1 MKGKDRVIQQFG
13 KNAGH
18 YVTSQ
23 SHAKGEDLQK
33 LVEIIANI
41 VPSGELLDIA
51 TGGGHVA
58 NALAPYFKQVVALDL
73 TPEML
78 EKAKGFLASN
88 GVKNAAF
95 VQGDAENL
103 PFPNESVGNVTCR
116 IAAHHFSDVRK
127 FVKEV
132 QRVLK
137 EQGLFIL
144 IDNVAPEVRAFDVFY
159 NKVEKKR
166 DPSHVRA
173 YKKSEWV
180 SLLENEGFVVEE
192 MIRFKKKFKFD
203 TWCKMMDVPEG
214 EKQKL
219 NEYMTSAPK
228 PIRDY
233 FAVEVEEGKVLSFQG
248 QSVLILASK
257 N

>member
-1 MKGKDRVIQQFG
+1 MKGKERVIQQFG
-13 KNAGH
+13 KNASH

-23 SHAKGEDLQK
+23 SHAKGEDLRK
-33 LVEIIANI
+33 LVEIIAEKN
-41 VPSGELLDIA
+41 PSGELLDIA

-78 EKAKGFLASN
+78 EKAKGFIESN
-88 GVKNAAF
+88 GIKNAAF
-95 VQGDAENL
+95 VQGDAENI
-103 PFPNESVGNVTCR
+103 PFPNDSVGTVTCR

-132 QRVLK
+132 QRILK
-137 EQGLFIL
+137 EQGMFIL
-144 IDNVAPEVRAFDVFY
+144 IDNVAPEVREYDLFY

-173 YKKSEWV
+173 YKKSEWI
-180 SLLENEGFVVEE
+180 SMLEHEGFLVEE
-192 MIRFKKKFKFD
+192 LICFRKKFFFD
-203 TWCKMMDVPEG
+203 TWCEMMDVTET

-219 NEYMTSAPK
+219 NDFMTQATK
-228 PIRDY
+228 PILDY
-233 FAVEVEEGKVLSFQG
+233 FSVEIEEGKVQTFQG
-248 QSVLILASK
+248 QSALIVGTK
-257 N
+257 I

>member
-33 LVEIIANI
+33 LVEIVADMGR
-41 VPSGELLDIA
+41 SGELLDIA

-78 EKAKGFLASN
+78 EKAKVFLDSN

-116 IAAHHFSDVRK
+116 IAAHHFTDVRT

-132 QRVLK
+132 HRVLK
-137 EQGLFIL
+137 DQGLFIL
-144 IDNVAPEVRAFDVFY
+144 IDNVAPEVRELDQFY
-159 NKVEKKR
+159 NKIEKKR

-180 SLLENEGFVVEE
+180 SLLEHEGMIVEE
-192 MIRFKKKFKFD
+192 MIRFKKKFTFD

-214 EKQKL
+214 EQQKL
-219 NEYMTSAPK
+219 NDFMLSAPNSF
-228 PIRDY
+228 ID
-233 FAVEVEEGKVLSFQG
+233 FFSIEVEEEQVISFQG
-248 QSVLILASK
+248 QSVLIVATK
-257 N
+257 K

>member
-1 MKGKDRVIQQFG
+1 LKGKERVIQQFG

-23 SHAKGEDLQK
+23 SHAKGEDLRK
-33 LVEIIANI
+33 LVEMIAEKN
-41 VPSGELLDIA
+41 PSGELLDIA

-78 EKAKGFLASN
+78 EKAKGFIDSN
-88 GVKNAAF
+88 GIKNAAF

-103 PFPNESVGNVTCR
+103 PFPNDSVGTVTCR

-132 QRVLK
+132 QRILK

-144 IDNVAPEVRAFDVFY
+144 IDNVAPEVREYDLFY

-173 YKKSEWV
+173 YKKSEWI
-180 SLLENEGFVVEE
+180 SLLEHEGILVEE
-192 MIRFKKKFKFD
+192 MIRFRKKFSFD
-203 TWCKMMDVPEG
+203 TWCEMMDVTES

-219 NEYMTSAPK
+219 NDFMTQASE
-228 PIRDY
+228 PIID
-233 FAVEVEEGKVLSFQG
+233 FFSVEIEDGKVQTFQG
-248 QSVLILASK
+248 QSILIVGTK
-257 N
+257 I

>member
-1 MKGKDRVIQQFG
+1 LKGKDRVIQQFG

-33 LVEIIANI
+33 LVEMIAAKK
-41 VPSGELLDIA
+41 PSGELLDIA

-78 EKAKGFLASN
+78 EKARGFLESN
-88 GVKNAAF
+88 GIKNAAF

-103 PFPNESVGNVTCR
+103 PFPDESVGTVTCR
-116 IAAHHFSDVRK
+116 IAAHHFPDVRK

-132 QRVLK
+132 HRVLK
-137 EQGLFIL
+137 QQGLFIL
-144 IDNVAPEVRAFDVFY
+144 IDNVAPEVREYDLFY
-159 NKVEKKR
+159 NKIEKKR

-173 YKKSEWV
+173 YKKSEWL
-180 SLLENEGFVVEE
+180 SLLEHKGILVEE
-192 MIRFKKKFKFD
+192 IIRFKKKFSFD
-203 TWCKMMDVPEG
+203 TWCKMMDVPER

-219 NEYMTSAPK
+219 NDFMTHASNPL
-228 PIRDY
+228 ID
-233 FAVEVEEGKVLSFQG
+233 FFEIEIVDGKVQSFQG
-248 QSVLILASK
+248 QSVLILGK
-257 N
+257 KI

>member
-23 SHAKGEDLQK
+23 SHAKGEDLRK
-33 LVEIIANI
+33 LVEVIAAKQ
-41 VPSGELLDIA
+41 PSGELLDIA

-73 TPEML
+73 TAEML
-78 EKAKGFLASN
+78 EKAKGFLESN
-88 GVKNAAF
+88 GIKNAAF

-103 PFPNESVGNVTCR
+103 PFPNESVGSVTCR
-116 IAAHHFSDVRK
+116 IAAHHFTDVRK

-132 QRVLK
+132 QRILK
-137 EQGLFIL
+137 EKGLFIL
-144 IDNVAPEVRAFDVFY
+144 IDNVAPEIREYDLFY
-159 NKVEKKR
+159 NTIEKKR

-180 SLLENEGFVVEE
+180 SILEHEGILVEE
-192 MIRFKKKFKFD
+192 MIRFKKKFSFD
-203 TWCKMMDVPEG
+203 TWCEMMDVPER

-219 NEYMTSAPK
+219 NDFMAHASQPF
-228 PIRDY
+228 ID
-233 FAVEVEEGKVLSFQG
+233 FFSVEIEEGKVQSFQG
-248 QSVLILASK
+248 QSVLIVATK
-257 N
+257 I

>member
-1 MKGKDRVIQQFG
+1 LKGKERVIQQFG

-23 SHAKGEDLQK
+23 SHAQGEDLRK
-33 LVEIIANI
+33 LVEIIAEKN
-41 VPSGELLDIA
+41 PSGELLDIA

-58 NALAPYFKQVVALDL
+58 NALSPYFKQVVALDL

-78 EKAKGFLASN
+78 EKAKGFIESN
-88 GVKNAAF
+88 GIKNAAF

-103 PFPNESVGNVTCR
+103 PFPNDSVGTVTCR

-132 QRVLK
+132 QRILK

-144 IDNVAPEVRAFDVFY
+144 IDNVAPEVREYDLFY
-159 NKVEKKR
+159 NKVEMKR

-173 YKKSEWV
+173 YKKSEWI
-180 SLLENEGFVVEE
+180 SLLEHEGILVEE
-192 MIRFKKKFKFD
+192 MIRFRKKFSFD
-203 TWCKMMDVPEG
+203 TWCEMMDVTER

-219 NEYMTSAPK
+219 NDFMTQASK
-228 PIRDY
+228 PCID
-233 FAVEVEEGKVLSFQG
+233 FFSVEIEEGKVQTFQG
-248 QSVLILASK
+248 QSILIVGTK
-257 N
+257 F

>member
-1 MKGKDRVIQQFG
+1 LKGKERVIQQFG
-13 KNAGH
+13 KNASH

-23 SHAKGEDLQK
+23 SHAKGEDLRK
-33 LVEIIANI
+33 LVEMIAEKN
-41 VPSGELLDIA
+41 PTGELLDIA

-78 EKAKGFLASN
+78 EKAKGFIESN
-88 GVKNAAF
+88 GIKNAAF

-103 PFPNESVGNVTCR
+103 PFPNDSVGTVTCR

-132 QRVLK
+132 QRILK
-137 EQGLFIL
+137 EQGLFVL
-144 IDNVAPEVRAFDVFY
+144 IDNVAPEVHDFDLFY

-173 YKKSEWV
+173 YKKSEWI
-180 SLLENEGFVVEE
+180 SMLEHEGILVEE
-192 MIRFKKKFKFD
+192 MFRFRKKFIFD
-203 TWCKMMDVPEG
+203 TWCEMMDVTES

-219 NEYMTSAPK
+219 NDFMTQASK
-228 PIRDY
+228 SFID
-233 FAVEVEEGKVLSFQG
+233 FFSVEIEEGKVQSFQG
-248 QSVLILASK
+248 QSVLIVGK
-257 N
+257 KI

>member
-1 MKGKDRVIQQFG
+1 MKGKERVIQQFG
-13 KNAGH
+13 KNASH

-23 SHAKGEDLQK
+23 SHAKGEDLRK
-33 LVEIIANI
+33 LVEMIAEKN
-41 VPSGELLDIA
+41 PTGELLDIA

-78 EKAKGFLASN
+78 EKAKGFIESN
-88 GVKNAAF
+88 GIKNAAF

-103 PFPNESVGNVTCR
+103 PFPNDSVGTVTCR

-132 QRVLK
+132 QRILK
-137 EQGLFIL
+137 EQGLFVL
-144 IDNVAPEVRAFDVFY
+144 IDNVAPEVHDFDLFY

-173 YKKSEWV
+173 YKKSEWI
-180 SLLENEGFVVEE
+180 SMLEHEGILVEE
-192 MIRFKKKFKFD
+192 MFRFRKKFIFD
-203 TWCKMMDVPEG
+203 TWCEMMDVTES

-219 NEYMTSAPK
+219 NDFMTQASK
-228 PIRDY
+228 SFID
-233 FAVEVEEGKVLSFQG
+233 FFSVEIEEGKVQSFQG
-248 QSVLILASK
+248 QSVLIVGK
-257 N
+257 KI

>member
-1 MKGKDRVIQQFG
+1 LKGNERVIQQFG
-13 KNAGH
+13 KNASH

-23 SHAKGEDLQK
+23 FHAKGEDLRK
-33 LVEIIANI
+33 LVEIIAEEN
-41 VPSGELLDIA
+41 PTGELLDIA

-78 EKAKGFLASN
+78 EKAKGFIESN
-88 GVKNAAF
+88 GIKNAAF

-103 PFPNESVGNVTCR
+103 PFPNDSVGTVTCR

-132 QRVLK
+132 QRILK
-137 EQGLFIL
+137 EQGLFVL
-144 IDNVAPEVRAFDVFY
+144 IDNVAPEVHDFDLFY

-173 YKKSEWV
+173 YKKSEWI
-180 SLLENEGFVVEE
+180 SMLEHEGILVEE
-192 MIRFKKKFKFD
+192 MFRFRKKFIFD
-203 TWCKMMDVPEG
+203 TWCEMMDVTES

-219 NEYMTSAPK
+219 NDFMTQASK
-228 PIRDY
+228 SFID
-233 FAVEVEEGKVLSFQG
+233 FFSVEIEEGKVQSFQG
-248 QSVLILASK
+248 QSVLIVGK
-257 N
+257 KI